1 MKTKK
6 DFFITKDNF
15 LDIDLINDIDKYVN
29 DSHKEPIWKTSY
41 WWQKNIR
48 RVTPPVA
55 ILTLPDKFHIPIVE
69 KLKKLKKYHGKVMN
83 HLFNHNITYILL
95 VDISH
100 GMMTLNING
109 LLLFV

>member
-15 LDIDLINDIDKYVN
+15 LDLDLINDIDKYVN
-29 DSHKEPIWKTSY
+29 DSHKESIWKTSY

-55 ILTLPDKFHIPIVE
+55 IFQL
-69 KLKKLKKYHGKVMN
+69 LKK
-83 HLFNHNITYILL
+83 
-95 VDISH
+95 
-100 GMMTLNING
+100 
-109 LLLFV
+109 